1 MPSDEEQIV
10 VYVREVIPEQ
20 DALIKELVEAIR
32 NPSDEV
38 LEAMAAVDDELGN
51 LNGVGHE
58 PAYAYRLMLKAA
70 IDKILEDSANATIE

>member
-1 MPSDEEQIV
+1 VPSDEEQIV